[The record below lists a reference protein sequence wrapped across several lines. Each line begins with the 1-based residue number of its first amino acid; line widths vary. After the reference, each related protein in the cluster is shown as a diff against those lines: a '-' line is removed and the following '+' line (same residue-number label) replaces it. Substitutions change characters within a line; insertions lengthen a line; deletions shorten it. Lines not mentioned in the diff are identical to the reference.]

1 MKTKIEQANKKF
13 QPINITL
20 TLENPEDLKNFLI
33 FASAMS
39 TYDSYSDDI
48 LPVDINNV
56 DYSVDG
62 RDLAEF
68 VDRMISNSEW
78 LNLCDVYKNHRE

>member
-13 QPINITL
+13 EPINITL
-20 TLENPEDLKNFLI
+20 TLESPEDLKNFLI

-39 TYDSYSDDI
+39 TSDSYSDDI

-56 DYSVDG
+56 DYAVDG
-62 RDLAEF
+62 LDLAIF
-68 VDRMISNSEW
+68 VDQMITNSQW
-78 LNLCDVYKNHRE
+78 VNLCDVYKNHRE